1 MLSNFKETKVID
13 LKDLKIA
20 IYLTLQSSTRNFGK
34 IKKKLP
40 IIQVQKKSNL
50 IFAQC
55 EKNNLWVG
63 GKTQPHLSPKS

>member
-13 LKDLKIA
+13 IKDLKIA

-50 IFAQC
+50 IFA
-55 EKNNLWVG
+55 
-63 GKTQPHLSPKS
+63 